1 MFKFYTLTSEEAAT
15 VRAIFPASA
24 SPFAP
29 LTVTC
34 ISRLA
39 LAKTIQ
45 EPIIREGKK
54 KKTTKRFFCLYSNA
68 LFNDIRT
75 SY

>member
-1 MFKFYTLTSEEAAT
+1 MFKFNTLTSEEAAT
-15 VRAIFPASA
+15 ERAIFPASA

-45 EPIIREGKK
+45 EPIIRKK
-54 KKTTKRFFCLYSNA
+54 KKKTKRFFCLYSNA
-68 LFNDIRT
+68 LLNNIRT